1 MQRCEHYKLQSKQLR
16 ANKIEKKKK
25 RTHLWGI
32 LMAMKI

>member
-25 RTHLWGI
+25 EHTYGGS
-32 LMAMKI
+32 